1 MFQSTLPGVLEAVH
15 MPENAQISALALLGA
30 AAAFA
35 VSFLA
40 AAITAAAGQT
50 KTATTIAALAAAIL
64 VTYGGVLLGLAVTSP
79 DRVLAAGGRK
89 YFCELDCHLATSLER
104 VETAKS
110 VGPSSARL
118 SAAGRFVVVRVRTWF
133 DPSTIAPWRGDAA
146 LTPNPRTAWI
156 VDASGRRYPVSAEAT
171 RAAAGAGMPSE
182 GLQRA
187 LRPGESSETTL
198 VFDLPADATKPKLF
212 VGDEPGVE
220 RIVLGHENSPFHGKV
235 LFDLPI

>member
-1 MFQSTLPGVLEAVH
+1 MIQSTLSNLLDAVH

-30 AAAFA
+30 AGAFA

-40 AAITAAAGQT
+40 AAITAAAGQR

-64 VTYGGVLLGLAVTSP
+64 VTYGGALLGLAVTSS

-89 YFCELDCHLATSLER
+89 YFCELDCHLATS
-104 VETAKS
+104 VEGVEIAKS
-110 VGPSSARL
+110 VGAPSARVL
-118 SAAGRFVVVRVRTWF
+118 AAGRFVMVRVRTWF

-171 RAAAGAGMPSE
+171 RAATGAGLPSD
-182 GLQRA
+182 GLKRA

-198 VFDLPADATKPKLF
+198 VFDLPAEAAKPRLF
-212 VGDEPGVE
+212 VGDPPGVE
-220 RIVLGHENSPFHGKV
+220 SLVLGHENSPFHGKV
-235 LFDLPI
+235 LFELLI